1 MEINLGAT
9 TILILTANP
18 PSVGPNATLYFNPGN
33 SVTVQF
39 KGGCHEKFPLFSTI
53 LVPVCANTAQTPVEN
68 TRTTINNI
76 IFFRKAPSFFYS
88 I

>member
-33 SVTVQF
+33 S
-39 KGGCHEKFPLFSTI
+39 
-53 LVPVCANTAQTPVEN
+53 
-68 TRTTINNI
+68 
-76 IFFRKAPSFFYS
+76 
-88 I
+88 